1 MISLCIFS
9 KADDDESK
17 YIFLLCFF
25 QSQQEQVVKRCET
38 AEPHHGETWCSTS
51 KAAKN
56 WRKKTKDI
64 LQIVARQL
72 KPIDKE

>member
-1 MISLCIFS
+1 MMMMKVNKYFCCISFR
-9 KADDDESK
+9 
-17 YIFLLCFF
+17 
-25 QSQQEQVVKRCET
+25 VNRCEA

-72 KPIDKE
+72 KPIDRE